1 MKVFFLN
8 EQHVRMAQ
16 RLVRLPLKSKIAS
29 TNLTFILFFPF
40 NVSKLLSSLSKYIK
54 ADLMNLLLEENASL
68 DNVLEK
74 LSTLMTVLQTLR
86 TVIFTYIPV
95 HIDQR
100 PTVEMHRWTIRT
112 NNIPMEREMPEFS

>member
-86 TVIFTYIPV
+86 TVF
-95 HIDQR
+95 
-100 PTVEMHRWTIRT
+100 
-112 NNIPMEREMPEFS
+112 